1 MPETLE
7 RRNRGNQQKGRR
19 FELAVRD
26 AFRAA
31 GFRVETLLEADGYIR
46 GWDLKIT
53 HPRLLRNVV
62 IQCKATQRK
71 SDLLAGLNE
80 AREHNPDRDLFVCI
94 HSWRRPEKQP
104 EIRVAFSSDPTLAVP
119 PSILD
124 LSAFLVVLDRSVER
138 GEVLTG

>member
-7 RRNRGNQQKGRR
+7 RRNRGNQRKGRR

-26 AFRAA
+26 AFRAV
-31 GFRVETLLEADGYIR
+31 GFGVETLPEDDGYIR
-46 GWDLKIT
+46 GWDLRIT
-53 HPRLLRNVV
+53 HPGLLRNVV

-80 AREHNPDRDLFVCI
+80 ARKHNPNRDLFVCI

-104 EIRVAFSSDPTLAVP
+104 EIRVAFSSDPSINTP

-124 LSAFLVVLDRSVER
+124 LNAFLIVLDRSAE
-138 GEVLTG
+138 GG